1 MQRMSKIHVW
11 IGLTEK
17 TQKKFNQYFDQKN
30 AFLFDSQGN
39 EKNPSEITLSQF
51 SKDLGKST
59 SFDEDFLTIY
69 YNPDSDDL
77 NLALEELADVD
88 SPKLLIEACDAK
100 GITKANAMFFYTDAE
115 IHIPDPNKKY
125 NDLTYI
131 GVFDWNI

>member
-1 MQRMSKIHVW
+1 MDRMSKIHVW

-17 TQKKFNQYFDQKN
+17 TQKEFERYFDQRN

-39 EKNPSEITLSQF
+39 EKSPSEIILSQF
-51 SKDLGKST
+51 SKDLGKSH

-69 YNPDSDDL
+69 YNPNSDERD
-77 NLALEELADVD
+77 LALEELADLD
-88 SPKLLIEACDAK
+88 SRELLMEACDAK

-115 IHIPDPNKKY
+115 LQIPDPGKRY

-131 GVFDWNI
+131 GVFDWGL

>member
-1 MQRMSKIHVW
+1 MKRMSKIHVW

-17 TQKKFNQYFDQKN
+17 TQKEFEQYFDQRN

-39 EKNPSEITLSQF
+39 EKDPSEITLSQF
-51 SKDLGKST
+51 SKDLGESY

-69 YNPDSDDL
+69 YNPDSDDID
-77 NLALEELADVD
+77 LALEELADVD
-88 SPKLLIEACDAK
+88 SPELLIEACDAK
-100 GITKANAMFFYTDAE
+100 DITKANAMFFYTDAE
-115 IHIPDPNKKY
+115 LQIPAPNKKY

>member
-1 MQRMSKIHVW
+1 MQRMSKVHVW
-11 IGLTEK
+11 AGFTEK
-17 TQKKFNQYFDQKN
+17 TQKEFEQYFDQRN

-39 EKNPSEITLSQF
+39 EKDDSEIISSQF
-51 SKDLGKST
+51 GRDLGKSH

-69 YNPDSDDL
+69 YNPESEDL
-77 NLALEELADVD
+77 DLVLEGLADVN
-88 SPKLLIEACDAK
+88 SPELLVEACGVK

-115 IHIPDPNKKY
+115 LQLPNPDKKY